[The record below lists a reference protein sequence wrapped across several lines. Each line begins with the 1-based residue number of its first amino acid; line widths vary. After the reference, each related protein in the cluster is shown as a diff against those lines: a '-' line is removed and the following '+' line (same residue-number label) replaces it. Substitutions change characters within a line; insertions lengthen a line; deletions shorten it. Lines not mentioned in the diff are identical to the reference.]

1 MPVTVRVG
9 AVHLGWDV
17 VSVAAGG
24 GGTPIRPV
32 QVDGSYTT
40 PAYLL
45 ADASGRLHTAG
56 VDRQRPDLG
65 MAIADVRDILGHQQ
79 IVIAGATWP
88 AELVFRARLYNPMA
102 SVGKYLR
109 GKPDV
114 VALPYPDG
122 WPDEKVDAYCELVEQ
137 LDVTVEPLP
146 ESVALSG
153 YVRALGLVR
162 APDRHNRRGVGATGV
177 YSDGRTVLVVAV
189 HADDEQPTES
199 VDVAI
204 SPEATRDARSADDA
218 VIEVMAAARAIGAD
232 TSTVLLAGN
241 VCFNDPIRLAFQN
254 HLGQRLHSAD
264 HPMHAL
270 VLGAAHLLL
279 SEGDEAEPET
289 GGRHAD
295 PRQEPAPRPPA
306 PPRQE
311 PPRQP
316 QPQHRQP
323 PPAPQRPPMQ
333 QEPPRSQTSE
343 MRDRPPMTEGR
354 HRQGAPL
361 GDSDVAMV
369 RAGETGGPLTS
380 DRPDPGSRFTRPP
393 EPGDQSGGPP
403 PYAPPGQERAGWTGS
418 SQARGQDDHP
428 DRKGRVRN
436 MMTGN
441 AFGAQAV
448 AGAFALA
455 AFALAPGAG
464 AVELVAAAVDT
475 DPAPVACSLTPEAL
489 LEPQSGISSVRGTSL
504 TECSQPG
511 VNTLR
516 YLVPGP
522 PGAADF
528 GPPVDI

>member
-45 ADASGRLHTAG
+45 ADSTGRLHTAG

-88 AELVFRARLYNPMA
+88 AELVFRARLYNPLA

-122 WPDEKVDAYCELVEQ
+122 WPDEKVDTYCELIEQ
-137 LDVTVEPLP
+137 LDVIVEPLP

-162 APDRHNRRGVGATGV
+162 APDRHNPRGVGATGV
-177 YSDGRTVLVVAV
+177 YSDGRTMLVVAV

-279 SEGDEAEPET
+279 SDSDGAEPES
-289 GGRHAD
+289 GGRHA
-295 PRQEPAPRPPA
+295 EPAPPQRPPA

-311 PPRQP
+311 PPRPVQQQP
-316 QPQHRQP
+316 
-323 PPAPQRPPMQ
+323 PQRPPVQ
-333 QEPPRSQTSE
+333 QSRPPEPPRAQTSE
-343 MRDRPPMTEGR
+343 LRDRPQMTDGR
-354 HRQGAPL
+354 HRQGVDL
-361 GDSDVAMV
+361 GGSDVAMV
-369 RAGETGGPLTS
+369 RGGESGGPLTS
-380 DRPDPGSRFTRPP
+380 DRAEPGSRFMRPP
-393 EPGDQSGGPP
+393 EPGNQ
-403 PYAPPGQERAGWTGS
+403 PGKVWNKMTGS
-418 SQARGQDDHP
+418 
-428 DRKGRVRN
+428 
-436 MMTGN
+436 

-448 AGAFALA
+448 AGAVALA
-455 AFALAPGAG
+455 TFALAPGAG
-464 AVELVAAAVDT
+464 AVELVAAQVDT
-475 DPAPVACSLTPEAL
+475 SAPPAACSRTPEAI
-489 LEPQSGISSVRGTSL
+489 LEPESGISSVRGTSPA
-504 TECSQPG
+504 ECGQPG
-511 VNTLR
+511 VDTLR

>member
-1 MPVTVRVG
+1 MPVMVRVG
-9 AVHLGWDV
+9 AIHLGWDV

-32 QVDGSYTT
+32 QVEGSYTT

-56 VDRQRPDLG
+56 LDRQRPDLG
-65 MAIADVRDILGHQQ
+65 MAIADVRDILGHPQ

-88 AELVFRARLYNPMA
+88 AELVFRARLYNPLA
-102 SVGKYLR
+102 AVGKYLR

-122 WPDEKVDAYCELVEQ
+122 WPDEKVDTYCELVEQ

-162 APDRHNRRGVGATGV
+162 PPDRMNPRGVGATGV
-177 YSDGRTVLVVAV
+177 YSDGRTMLVVAV

-204 SPEATRDARSADDA
+204 PPEATRDARSADDA

-241 VCFNDPIRLAFQN
+241 VCFNDPLRLAFQN

-270 VLGAAHLLL
+270 VLGAAHLVL
-279 SEGDEAEPET
+279 SESDGDDPEP
-289 GGRHAD
+289 GGRS
-295 PRQEPAPRPPA
+295 APPGPPPSRPA
-306 PPRQE
+306 PPQQHPQAAR
-311 PPRQP
+311 PPQ
-316 QPQHRQP
+316 QP
-323 PPAPQRPPMQ
+323 PGAQRPPMQ
-333 QEPPRSQTSE
+333 QRPTPPPNPQ
-343 MRDRPPMTEGR
+343 MRERPPMTEGGGR
-354 HRQGAPL
+354 HSAE
-361 GDSDVAMV
+361 A
-369 RAGETGGPLTS
+369 AA
-380 DRPDPGSRFTRPP
+380 SRFTRPP
-393 EPGDQSGGPP
+393 EVGGAPTA
-403 PYAPPGQERAGWTGS
+403 YARPAGESAAAS
-418 SQARGQDDHP
+418 SQSRDHADDHDHP
-428 DRKGRVRN
+428 DRKGKVWDK
-436 MMTGN
+436 MKGN
-441 AFGAQAV
+441 LFGAQA
-448 AGAFALA
+448 A
-455 AFALAPGAG
+455 AG
-464 AVELVAAAVDT
+464 AVALVAFAMSSEAGAAELAAAAGT
-475 DPAPVACSLTPEAL
+475 SAAPVACSLTPEAI
-489 LEPQSGISSVRGTSL
+489 LEPPSGISTVRGTL
-504 TECSQPG
+504 PGECEQPG

-528 GPPVDI
+528 GPPLEI

>member
-9 AVHLGWDV
+9 AIHLGWDV

-32 QVDGSYTT
+32 QVEGSYTT

-56 VDRQRPDLG
+56 LDRQRPDLG
-65 MAIADVRDILGHQQ
+65 MAIADVRDILGHPQ

-88 AELVFRARLYNPMA
+88 AELVFRARLYNPLA
-102 SVGKYLR
+102 AVGKYLS

-122 WPDEKVDAYCELVEQ
+122 WPDEKVDTYCELVEQ

-162 APDRHNRRGVGATGV
+162 PPDRMNPRGVGATGV
-177 YSDGRTVLVVAV
+177 YSDGRTMLVVAV

-204 SPEATRDARSADDA
+204 PPEATRDARSADDA

-270 VLGAAHLLL
+270 VLGAAHLVL
-279 SEGDEAEPET
+279 SESDGGEPEP
-289 GGRHAD
+289 GGR
-295 PRQEPAPRPPA
+295 PAQPA
-306 PPRQE
+306 PPPSRPA
-311 PPRQP
+311 PPQQSP
-316 QPQHRQP
+316 QAARPPQQP
-323 PPAPQRPPMQ
+323 PGAQRPPMQ
-333 QEPPRSQTSE
+333 QGPPPPAPQ

-354 HRQGAPL
+354 GRHSAAPGAEP
-361 GDSDVAMV
+361 A
-369 RAGETGGPLTS
+369 A
-380 DRPDPGSRFTRPP
+380 SRFTRPP
-393 EPGDQSGGPP
+393 EMSGAPASDARP
-403 PYAPPGQERAGWTGS
+403 AQQAPPAAPQSRDH
-418 SQARGQDDHP
+418 DDHP
-428 DRKGRVRN
+428 DRDKGKVWDK
-436 MMTGN
+436 MKGN
-441 AFGAQAV
+441 LFGAQA
-448 AGAFALA
+448 A
-455 AFALAPGAG
+455 AG
-464 AVELVAAAVDT
+464 AVALVAFAMSSEAGAAEFAAVAGT
-475 DPAPVACSLTPEAL
+475 SVEPVACSLTPEAI
-489 LEPQSGISSVRGTSL
+489 LEPPSGIAAVRGTL
-504 TECSQPG
+504 PAECEQPG

-528 GPPVDI
+528 GPPLEI